1 MTYLETTEKPEKL
14 LLVSVDTGEGDAD
27 ESLEELCELTRTA
40 GGIVAGTVRQ
50 KRRSIDPATCIG
62 AGKLEEIK
70 EYAKTL
76 DADIVVFDLE
86 LSPTQTRNIE
96 SATEAVVIDRTT
108 LILDIFAK
116 HARTAEGKLQVE
128 IAQLKYKLPRLT
140 GKGVEMSRLGG
151 GIGTRG
157 PGETKLETD
166 RRYLRERINTLEKR
180 LKELEARR
188 QNMRERRRKDRVICA
203 AIVGYTNAGKS
214 TLLNKLTK
222 ADVLAEN
229 KLFATLD
236 PTARALRL
244 PDGRSITL
252 IDTVGFIRRLPH
264 KLIDAFKSTLEEVK
278 FADLVINVCDAGS
291 ADVKTHKEVTESILK
306 ELECTAPII
315 TAYNKC
321 DNEIPALIA
330 DENDAVFISA
340 LTGKNLD
347 KLLEIISEKIS

>member
-1 MTYLETTEKPEKL
+1 MTYLENKEKQEKL
-14 LLVSVDTGEGDAD
+14 LLISVDTGEGDAD
-27 ESLEELCELTRTA
+27 ESLEELCELVRTA
-40 GGIVAGTVRQ
+40 GGLVAGTVRQ
-50 KRRSIDPATCIG
+50 KRRSLDPTTCIG
-62 AGKLEEIK
+62 SGKIEEIK
-70 EYAKTL
+70 EYAATL
-76 DADIVVFDLE
+76 EADLVVFDLE
-86 LSPTQTRNIE
+86 LSPTQTKNIE
-96 SATEAVVIDRTT
+96 KVVEKDIIDRTT

-128 IAQLKYKLPRLT
+128 IAQLKYKLPRLI

-166 RRYLRERINTLEKR
+166 KRYLRSRINTLEKR

-188 QNMRERRRKDRVICA
+188 QNMRERRQKDRIICA

-222 ADVLAEN
+222 ASVLAED

-236 PTARALRL
+236 PTARGLKL
-244 PDGRSITL
+244 PNGKEIML

-264 KLIDAFKSTLEEVK
+264 KLIEAFKSTLEEVK
-278 FADLVINVCDAGS
+278 YADIVLNVCDAGNP
-291 ADVKTHKEVTESILK
+291 DVKTHKEVTETILK
-306 ELECTAPII
+306 ELECSAPVI
-315 TAYNKC
+315 TVYNKC
-321 DNEIPALIA
+321 DKEIPEIIN
-330 DENDAVFISA
+330 DGEDAVFVSA

-347 KLLEIISEKIS
+347 ALLEKISQKII